1 MPPTPVASFA
11 TLPERAPSRSPVVN
25 LSDRLWDL
33 VALVLI
39 LAGISMFIMARNALT
54 SMANGTFTPPP
65 GSTHVERAD
74 YFAMESTIGMFVA
87 GAGIVIGVIAAIRHA
102 RRRTPIA
109 DPTSVTGEGRSAS
122 R

>member
-11 TLPERAPSRSPVVN
+11 TLPERAPSRVPTVS

-33 VALVLI
+33 VALLLI
-39 LAGISMFIMARNALT
+39 LAGVSMFIMARNALS

-74 YFAMESTIGMFVA
+74 YYAMESTIGMLIA
-87 GAGIVIGVIAAIRHA
+87 GVGVVIGVIAAIRHW
-102 RRRTPIA
+102 RRAQIA
-109 DPTSVTGEGRSAS
+109 NR
-122 R
+122 